1 MEVGGKSPIFIS
13 KVAIE
18 EYIQEYIV
26 GLLFELELIVFLVV
40 TFFVLKNITLINH
53 LRCNWCVFVQSEDI
67 VANILRRTKCHKIIS
82 GEEQFL
88 SLTQL
93 SNLVFILLL

>member
-18 EYIQEYIV
+18 EYIV

-53 LRCNWCVFVQSEDI
+53 LRCNWC
-67 VANILRRTKCHKIIS
+67 LRA
-82 GEEQFL
+82 E
-88 SLTQL
+88 
-93 SNLVFILLL
+93 